1 MYGHASD
8 KCGKQAEEMN
18 PGEPTVEGGAG
29 DDGKGTKEDG
39 YAKKVNEK
47 VNALHRPECSE
58 IFGPWMIA
66 KKPAR
71 RNNKNGKATSKGNGN
86 QTKVTNEKFGENSRF
101 AILGE
106 ETEETLETIDIE
118 RNQPNVEKFNNN
130 GKQPMSK
137 GRRPNVQVNEINNLA
152 NQEVD
157 NRADNNENKQQGTSQ
172 KGRRSTQV
180 HRANQAAALDEH
192 TLVRGENNGATITT
206 ERIINNDNVDN
217 VRLDNNGNIDNAGL
231 GISIEEHYSDPPTI
245 RNDMVEDGDEFWEG
259 ENESFHEEMDIT
271 G

>member
-1 MYGHASD
+1 MGQAD
-8 KCGKQAEEMN
+8 VAEMVNQTGK
-18 PGEPTVEGGAG
+18 
-29 DDGKGTKEDG
+29 
-39 YAKKVNEK
+39 EK
-47 VNALHRPECSE
+47 NTEQEVVD
-58 IFGPWMIA
+58 M
-66 KKPAR
+66 
-71 RNNKNGKATSKGNGN
+71 ATSKGNGN
-86 QTKVTNEKFGENSRF
+86 KTKVTNEKFGENSRF

-217 VRLDNNGNIDNAGL
+217 VRLDNNGNIDNVGL

-259 ENESFHEEMDIT
+259 ENESFHEEMDIM